1 MSGSNLNSDG
11 RQISNLSPSELA
23 NRVKAGEPRAVSRLI
38 TLLENQEPVGQAALE
53 RLNGFQRHAAVIG
66 ITGYPGA
73 GKSTLIDPLVTAYR
87 RQGKKVGIVAVDTT
101 SPRTGGALLG
111 DRIRMQDHAVDG
123 GVFIRS
129 MATRGE
135 RGGLA
140 RATRGAV
147 RVLEAAG
154 YDVILV
160 ETVGVGQLE
169 TDVADVAPTV
179 VAVVAP
185 GLGDEVQALKA
196 GLLEMAHIVV
206 VNKGDRDGADTT
218 VKDLQEWHHK
228 VVRTVAIK
236 GEGIPEL
243 IEAIAEHERMIDL
256 QGKTAL

>member
-1 MSGSNLNSDG
+1 MSGLNLNSDG
-11 RQISNLSPSELA
+11 GQISNLSPSELA

-196 GLLEMAHIVV
+196 GLLETAHIVV